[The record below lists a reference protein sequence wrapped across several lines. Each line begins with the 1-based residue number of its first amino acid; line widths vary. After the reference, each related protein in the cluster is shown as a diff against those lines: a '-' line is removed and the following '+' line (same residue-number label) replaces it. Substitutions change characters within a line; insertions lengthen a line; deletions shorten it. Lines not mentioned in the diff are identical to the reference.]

1 MKIKDLFLTQEIF
14 EIKETETPGV
24 FKTYPIPENL
34 DRYYESKEYI
44 SHHQDSGSV
53 KEKLYK
59 FLQGFNLNYKRNILA
74 QNLYQNAKVL
84 DYGCGAG
91 EFVKFIEE
99 DFETYGF
106 EPNESARTVAKQ
118 KATKTQFISD
128 VSQVN
133 DGSLDAL
140 TLWHVFEH
148 IENQQDVLN
157 IFYNKLKTNGLLIIA
172 VPNPSSFDGQ
182 KYKEFWAAYDVPR
195 HIFHFTKTGMEKLM
209 NTDKWNIKK
218 IKPLLLDS
226 YYISMLS
233 EKYKKSPLFWLK
245 GMFYGTISNLKASK
259 TGEFSSLIYII
270 EKK

>member
-1 MKIKDLFLTQEIF
+1 MKIKDHFLTGENF
-14 EIKETETPGV
+14 EIKETQTPGV
-24 FKTYPIPENL
+24 FKTYPIPENIS
-34 DRYYESKEYI
+34 RYYESEDYI
-44 SHHQDSGSV
+44 SHHQDSGSL
-53 KEKLYK
+53 KEKVYK

-74 QNLYQNAKVL
+74 QNLFRNAKVL

-91 EFVKFIEE
+91 EFAKYIED
-99 DFETYGF
+99 DFTTFGF
-106 EPNESARTVAKQ
+106 EPNDSALNAAKQ
-118 KATKTQFISD
+118 KSTKTKFISD
-128 VSQVN
+128 IQ
-133 DGSLDAL
+133 DIYDHSLDAI

-148 IENQQDVLN
+148 IENQQDMLQ

-172 VPNPSSFDGQ
+172 VPNPGSDDA
-182 KYKEFWAAYDVPR
+182 KRYREFWAAYDVPR
-195 HIFHFTKTGMEKLM
+195 HIYHFTKSGMEQLM
-209 NTDKWNIKK
+209 NNENWKIKK

-245 GMFYGTISNLKASK
+245 GMFYGTISNIKASK